1 MRRMYRKKARW
12 TALLCLLLALGGL
25 VGSAGV
31 RLHRVFM
38 EYAANVCE
46 DSAIQEI
53 NNLMQDEVF
62 DDPQTYENMV
72 VLERDS
78 DNRIT
83 ALRTDV
89 LAIGRI
95 KARLVNGLFKRL
107 GDLEHTT
114 VEVPLGSVFAPSFFS
129 GMGPIVDVGMAGL
142 TQMEAEFVS
151 AFSAAGINQT
161 RHNIIIEIHAGFR
174 ILTPFG
180 GVDREIVS
188 RYPVTDT
195 VIVGT
200 VPERYT
206 YIDDLGSGLLGQ
218 IPDYADDNSSENGK

>member
-1 MRRMYRKKARW
+1 MV
-12 TALLCLLLALGGL
+12 LLLALTGMML
-25 VGSAGV
+25 LAASQQM
-31 RLHRVFM
+31 HRVFM

-53 NNLMQDEVF
+53 NNLMQEEVF
-62 DDPQTYENMV
+62 SDPETYENMV
-72 VLERDS
+72 ILERDS
-78 DNRIT
+78 ENHVT

-89 LAIGRI
+89 IAIGQI
-95 KARLVNGLFKRL
+95 KARLVNGLFERL
-107 GDLEHTT
+107 EDLEQTT
-114 VEVPLGSVFAPSFFS
+114 IEVPLGSVFAPSFLS
-129 GMGPIVDVGMAGL
+129 GMGPAVDVGMAAL

-180 GVDREIVS
+180 GEDREIVS
-188 RYPVTDT
+188 SYPVTDT

-200 VPERYT
+200 VPERYA
-206 YIDDLGSGLLGQ
+206 YIDDVGSGLLGQ
-218 IPDYADDNSSENGK
+218 ISDYDNSPENGK

>member
-1 MRRMYRKKARW
+1 MRRRRYRKKGRRVIAVLVL
-12 TALLCLLLALGGL
+12 AALGAAL
-25 VGSAGV
+25 FAAS
-31 RLHRVFM
+31 RQMHRVFM

-62 DDPQTYENMV
+62 SDPETYENMV
-72 VLERDS
+72 ILERDS
-78 DNRIT
+78 ENHVT

-89 LAIGRI
+89 IAIGQI
-95 KARLVNGLFKRL
+95 KAELVNGLFDRL
-107 GDLEHTT
+107 EDLEQTT
-114 VEVPLGSVFAPSFFS
+114 VEVPLGSVFAPNFFS
-129 GMGPIVDVGMAGL
+129 GMGPVVDVGMAGL

-151 AFSAAGINQT
+151 AFSSAGINQT

-180 GVDREIVS
+180 GEDREIVS
-188 RYPVTDT
+188 SFPVTDT

-206 YIDDLGSGLLGQ
+206 YIDDLGSDLLGQ
-218 IPDYADDNSSENGK
+218 ISDYDNSAENGK

>member
-1 MRRMYRKKARW
+1 MRRRRYRKKGRRVIAVLVLAAVGA
-12 TALLCLLLALGGL
+12 ALFAA
-25 VGSAGV
+25 S
-31 RLHRVFM
+31 RQMHRVFM

-62 DDPQTYENMV
+62 SDPETYENMV
-72 VLERDS
+72 ILERDS
-78 DNRIT
+78 ENHVT

-89 LAIGRI
+89 IAIGQI
-95 KARLVNGLFKRL
+95 KAELVNGLFDRL
-107 GDLEHTT
+107 EDLEQTT
-114 VEVPLGSVFAPSFFS
+114 VVVPLGSLFAPNFFS
-129 GMGPIVDVGMAGL
+129 GMGPVVDVGMAGL

-151 AFSAAGINQT
+151 AFSSAGINQT

-180 GVDREIVS
+180 GENREIVS

-206 YIDDLGSGLLGQ
+206 YIDDLGSGLLGEVS
-218 IPDYADDNSSENGK
+218 DYPSAEQP

>member
-1 MRRMYRKKARW
+1 MRRRRYGRRHGGWWLVMLF
-12 TALLCLLLALGGL
+12 ALLTATGALAT
-25 VGSAGV
+25 A
-31 RLHRVFM
+31 RLHRIFL

-53 NNLMQDEVF
+53 NNLMQEEVF
-62 DDPQTYENMV
+62 SDPETYENMV
-72 VLERDS
+72 ILERDS
-78 DNRIT
+78 ENHVT

-89 LAIGRI
+89 IAIGQI
-95 KARLVNGLFKRL
+95 KAKLVNGLFERL
-107 GDLEHTT
+107 GDLENTT
-114 VEVPLGSVFAPSFFS
+114 VEVPLGSVFAPHFFS
-129 GMGPIVDVGMAGL
+129 GMGPSVDIGMAGL

-174 ILTPFG
+174 ILTPLG
-180 GVDREIVS
+180 GDDREIVS
-188 RYPVTDT
+188 TFPVTDT

-206 YIDDLGSGLLGQ
+206 YIDDLGSGLLGE
-218 IPDYADDNSSENGK
+218 IPDYDNSSENGK